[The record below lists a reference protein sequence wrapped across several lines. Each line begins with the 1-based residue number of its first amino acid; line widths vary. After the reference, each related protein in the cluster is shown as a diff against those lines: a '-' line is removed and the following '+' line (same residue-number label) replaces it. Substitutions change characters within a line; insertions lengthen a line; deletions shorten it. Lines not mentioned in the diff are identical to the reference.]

1 MTSAAILAAALSMG
15 VLGGA
20 HCVVMC
26 GGVVGAICAGG
37 GGSQSTV
44 RRMSHVALYNV
55 GRIASYAVA
64 GAIAG
69 GVGGIASSIGAVYGA
84 QIALRVIAGLLALSV
99 GLYLAGVWRGARALE
114 RAVLPLW
121 RRVEPFAKRLLPVE
135 SAGAALGLGALWG
148 WLPCGLVYA
157 ALALAVT
164 SATPAAGALTMAAF
178 GVGTLPMLV
187 AMGAAASAL
196 ARFARRLWVRR
207 VAGIALAA
215 MGSIN
220 LVAAAAPLGIAGL
233 PGAPLVTHCCAVK
246 P

>member
-1 MTSAAILAAALSMG
+1 MSAAILVAALSMG
-15 VLGGA
+15 LLGGA

-26 GGVVGAICAGG
+26 GGVVGAICAGSG
-37 GGSQSTV
+37 GASASTA

-55 GRIASYAVA
+55 GRIASYALA

-69 GVGGIASSIGAVYGA
+69 GVGAVASSVGAVYGA
-84 QIALRVIAGLLALSV
+84 QIVLRVIAGVIAISV
-99 GLYLAGVWRGARALE
+99 GLYLAGVWRGVRALE
-114 RAVLPLW
+114 RAAAPAW

-135 SAGAALGLGALWG
+135 SASGAIALGALWG

-157 ALALAVT
+157 ALALAVS

-178 GVGTLPMLV
+178 GIGTLPTLV

-196 ARFARRLWVRR
+196 ARFARRTWVRR
-207 VAGIALAA
+207 TAGLALAV

-220 LVAAAAPLGIAGL
+220 LLAAGAPLGLAAL
-233 PGAPLVTHCCAVK
+233 PGVPFADHCCHGNR
-246 P
+246 